1 MNIFERV
8 KAYKDGMEV
17 IRDWLGE
24 GGITVSQVMAQ
35 KRANICIACP
45 KNVGGW
51 MFVDAVAAAIRRQ
64 TEIKN
69 KLQLRVEGEKQI
81 KTCAACGCASKL
93 KIWIPLRNILPD
105 EDERVNF
112 DPKCWLLK
120 PESEL

>member
-105 EDERVNF
+105 EDERVN
-112 DPKCWLLK
+112 
-120 PESEL
+120 